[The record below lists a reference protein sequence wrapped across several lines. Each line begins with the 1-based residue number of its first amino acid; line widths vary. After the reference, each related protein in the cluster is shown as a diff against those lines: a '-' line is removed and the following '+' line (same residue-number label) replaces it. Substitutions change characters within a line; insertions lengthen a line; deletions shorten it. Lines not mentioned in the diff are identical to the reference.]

1 MSAPRSMRAQ
11 RARDRCTAAT
21 HATRRGN
28 LAGSAG
34 IDQSQCVRGLQ
45 RLELP
50 GIDLPRRMPMK
61 AILAHVTGGDAD
73 EGVLEAALTVARM
86 FDSHVE
92 ALHTRLDPSESGF
105 FLGGDAL
112 AASVPVLMEAIE
124 RDAEHTSALQS
135 LMRISYAVF

>member
-1 MSAPRSMRAQ
+1 MY
-11 RARDRCTAAT
+11 
-21 HATRRGN
+21 
-28 LAGSAG
+28 
-34 IDQSQCVRGLQ
+34 
-45 RLELP
+45 
-50 GIDLPRRMPMK
+50 
-61 AILAHVTGGDAD
+61 VTGGDAD

-124 RDAEHTSALQS
+124 RDAEELSRRDRKSTRLNYSHYCASRMPSSACKKQQTGT
-135 LMRISYAVF
+135 